1 MLEKL
6 GSVKPETTNQKPE
19 TNKPENRKQKL
30 ETFEPETQ
38 NPKLE
43 TYKWLVVAMLWFVC
57 FFNYA
62 DRQAIFSVFELLK
75 SEMRLSDVQ
84 LGIVGASF
92 MWVYAA
98 IGPIA
103 GLIGDRIN
111 RKTLIIGG
119 LVFWSLIT
127 IATALSTKYS
137 HLVLF
142 RALEGFGEAFYF
154 PASMSMLSD
163 YHGAGTRSR
172 AMSIHQSSVYAG
184 TIAGGSVAGVL
195 GQHYGWRSSFYLF
208 GSLGILL
215 GVVLLLLLRE
225 PARARLSH
233 IDTRELTPASSEPK
247 GASVNCAEPSPTGTL
262 AEFSA
267 AGAIR
272 FLKEALR
279 TVRELFANP
288 IVRILTTVFIGA
300 NFVAMIFLTWMPSF
314 LYRKFNLTLGMAGV
328 SATVYLQ
335 IASVLGVLSGGVL
348 ADRLARTNPGGRMI
362 TQAIGLALGVP
373 FIFLA
378 GWTLSVPVVI
388 LALAG
393 FGYFKGLYDANIWAS
408 LHDVTPP
415 ERRASAVGFMNSLG
429 WIGGGVAPVAIA
441 AASER
446 FGMSACISA
455 NSVIYLL
462 VAALLFYGI
471 RRYVMFSRTD
481 I

>member
-1 MLEKL
+1 MLERV
-6 GSVKPETTNQKPE
+6 GSVKPETRNQ
-19 TNKPENRKQKL
+19 
-30 ETFEPETQ
+30 
-38 NPKLE
+38 KLE
-43 TYKWLVVAMLWFVC
+43 TYKWWVVAMLWFVC

-75 SEMRLSDVQ
+75 SEMNLSDVQ

-103 GLIGDRIN
+103 GLIGDRFK
-111 RKTLIIGG
+111 RKHLIIGG

-127 IATALSTKYS
+127 VATALSTKYS
-137 HLVLF
+137 HLVFF

-154 PASMSMLSD
+154 PASMSLLSD
-163 YHGAGTRSR
+163 YHAPDTRSR

-208 GSLGILL
+208 GSLGMLL
-215 GVVLLLLLRE
+215 GVALLLMLRE
-225 PARARLSH
+225 PIRETSNELPIRNSKSAIRNSH
-233 IDTRELTPASSEPK
+233 S
-247 GASVNCAEPSPTGTL
+247 L
-262 AEFSA
+262 AELFS
-267 AGAIR
+267 
-272 FLKEALR
+272 
-279 TVRELFANP
+279 NP
-288 IVRILTTVFIGA
+288 MVRILTVVFIGA

-314 LYRKFNLTLGMAGV
+314 LYRKFNLSLAMAGI
-328 SATVYLQ
+328 SATAYLQ

-348 ADRLARTNPGGRMI
+348 ADKLARRVRGGRML

-378 GWTLSVPVVI
+378 GWTISVPVVI
-388 LALAG
+388 VALIG

-408 LHDVTPP
+408 LHDVVRP
-415 ERRASAVGFMNSLG
+415 ERRAAAVGLMNSLG
-429 WIGGGVAPVAIA
+429 WIGGGIAPVAIA

-462 VAALLFYGI
+462 VAALLFIGI
-471 RRYVMFSRTD
+471 RKYARRSLVSSGAAPA
-481 I
+481 

>member
-1 MLEKL
+1 MLNRAD
-6 GSVKPETTNQKPE
+6 SVKPEIRNEKPE
-19 TNKPENRKQKL
+19 TGS
-30 ETFEPETQ
+30 
-38 NPKLE
+38 
-43 TYKWLVVAMLWFVC
+43 TYKWWVVVMLWFVC

-98 IGPIA
+98 AGPIA

-127 IATALSTKYS
+127 LATALSTRYS

-163 YHGAGTRSR
+163 YHEAGTRSR

-208 GSLGILL
+208 GSMGILL
-215 GVVLLLLLRE
+215 GVLLLLLLRE
-225 PARARLSH
+225 PPHAPSTESAPQELIRSSAGSVGNSFTSRLTRLLREAFKTARQ
-233 IDTRELTPASSEPK
+233 
-247 GASVNCAEPSPTGTL
+247 
-262 AEFSA
+262 
-267 AGAIR
+267 
-272 FLKEALR
+272 
-279 TVRELFANP
+279 LFANP
-288 IVRILTTVFIGA
+288 MVRILTAVFIGA

-314 LYRKFNLTLGMAGV
+314 LYRKFNLTLGMAGI
-328 SATVYLQ
+328 SATAYLQ
-335 IASVLGVLSGGVL
+335 IASVLGVLTGGIL
-348 ADRLARTNPGGRMI
+348 ADRLAKTNRGGRMI
-362 TQAIGLALGVP
+362 TQAIGLTLGVP

-388 LALAG
+388 LALTG

-408 LHDVTPP
+408 LHDVVPP
-415 ERRASAVGFMNSLG
+415 ERRASAVGFMNSAG
-429 WIGGGVAPVAIA
+429 WIGGGIAPVAIA

-462 VAALLFYGI
+462 VAVLLFYGI
-471 RRYVMFSRTD
+471 RRYVRVSRSE

>member
-1 MLEKL
+1 MRARL
-6 GSVKPETTNQKPE
+6 GPTRNLRTMPG
-19 TNKPENRKQKL
+19 T
-30 ETFEPETQ
+30 
-38 NPKLE
+38 
-43 TYKWLVVAMLWFVC
+43 TYKWQVVVMLWFVC

-92 MWVYAA
+92 MWVYAG
-98 IGPIA
+98 IGPMA

-111 RKTLIIGG
+111 RKALIIGG

-127 IATALSTKYS
+127 IATALSTRYS

-154 PASMSMLSD
+154 PASMSILSD

-195 GQHYGWRSSFYLF
+195 GQQYGWRSSFYLF
-208 GSLGILL
+208 GSLGIVL
-215 GVVLLLLLRE
+215 GVLLLLLLRE
-225 PARARLSH
+225 PARARSTGPPSTETAPQSEDGATHSDQCSPPGARATSSAGPTPLSL
-233 IDTRELTPASSEPK
+233 R
-247 GASVNCAEPSPTGTL
+247 
-262 AEFSA
+262 A
-267 AGAIR
+267 AFG
-272 FLKEALR
+272 
-279 TVRELFANP
+279 TVRGLFANP
-288 IVRILTTVFIGA
+288 MARILTAVFIGA
-300 NFVAMIFLTWMPSF
+300 NFVAMIFLTWMPAF
-314 LYRKFNLTLGMAGV
+314 LHRKFDLSLAMAGI
-328 SATVYLQ
+328 SATAYLQ
-335 IASVLGVLSGGVL
+335 VASVLGVLTGGVL
-348 ADRLARTNPGGRMI
+348 ADRLAKTRKGGRML
-362 TQAIGLALGVP
+362 TQAVGLSLGAP

-378 GWTLSVPVVI
+378 GWTLSVPAVI
-388 LALAG
+388 LSLTG

-408 LHDVTPP
+408 LHDVVAP

-441 AASER
+441 SASER

-462 VAALLFYGI
+462 VAALLFYGV
-471 RRYVMFSRTD
+471 RRYMFLPGGGAAKPRPGA
-481 I
+481 

>member
-1 MLEKL
+1 
-6 GSVKPETTNQKPE
+6 
-19 TNKPENRKQKL
+19 
-30 ETFEPETQ
+30 
-38 NPKLE
+38 
-43 TYKWLVVAMLWFVC
+43 MLWFVC

-75 SEMRLSDVQ
+75 SEMSLSDVQ

-92 MWVYAA
+92 MWVYAL

-103 GLIGDRIN
+103 GLVGDRFN
-111 RKTLIIGG
+111 RKTLIISG

-163 YHGAGTRSR
+163 YHRASTRSR

-208 GSLGILL
+208 GSLGMLL
-215 GVVLLLLLRE
+215 GLLLLVLLRE
-225 PARARLSH
+225 PARAILTEPVSREHELSRSKGDDS
-233 IDTRELTPASSEPK
+233 IERREPTSALIAQASLS
-247 GASVNCAEPSPTGTL
+247 SMVQS
-262 AEFSA
+262 
-267 AGAIR
+267 
-272 FLKEALR
+272 LKDMLKPLG
-279 TVRELFANP
+279 ELFANP
-288 IVRILTTVFIGA
+288 MVRILTAVFVGA

-314 LYRKFNLTLGMAGV
+314 LYRKFNLSLAMAGV
-328 SATVYLQ
+328 SATAYLQ

-348 ADRLARTNPGGRMI
+348 ADRLARTNQGGRMI
-362 TQAIGLALGVP
+362 TQAIGLTLGVP

-388 LALAG
+388 VALTG

-408 LHDVTPP
+408 LHDVVRP
-415 ERRASAVGFMNSLG
+415 EHRASAVGIMNSIG

-455 NSVIYLL
+455 NSVIYLF

-471 RRYVMFSRTD
+471 RRHMLVSRLCSKF
-481 I
+481 

>member
-1 MLEKL
+1 MVEEVSYL
-6 GSVKPETTNQKPE
+6 
-19 TNKPENRKQKL
+19 
-30 ETFEPETQ
+30 EPETSNQ
-38 NPKLE
+38 QPE
-43 TYKWLVVAMLWFVC
+43 TGGTYKWLVVVMLWFVC

-75 SEMRLSDVQ
+75 TEMNLSDVQ

-103 GLIGDRIN
+103 GLVGDRVN
-111 RKTLIIGG
+111 RKTLIIAG

-127 IATALSTKYS
+127 IATALSTRYS

-154 PASMSMLSD
+154 PASMSLISE
-163 YHGAGTRSR
+163 YHTAGTRSR

-195 GQHYGWRSSFYLF
+195 GQQYGWRSSFYLF
-208 GSLGILL
+208 GALGILL
-215 GVVLLLLLRE
+215 GLMLLLLLRE
-225 PARARLSH
+225 PRRNTA
-233 IDTRELTPASSEPK
+233 TTPAPM
-247 GASVNCAEPSPTGTL
+247 
-262 AEFSA
+262 SA
-267 AGAIR
+267 AVPSVWSGA
-272 FLKEALR
+272 LKTIA
-279 TVRELFANP
+279 ELFTNP
-288 IVRILTTVFIGA
+288 MVRILTVVFVGA

-314 LYRKFNLTLGMAGV
+314 LYRKFNLSLAMSGV

-335 IASVLGVLSGGVL
+335 IASVLGVISGGIL
-348 ADRLARTNPGGRMI
+348 ADRLARKNHAGRML
-362 TQAIGLALGVP
+362 TQALGLSLGVP

-378 GWTLSVPVVI
+378 GWTLSVPVMI

-408 LHDVTPP
+408 LHDVVRP
-415 ERRASAVGFMNSLG
+415 EQRASAVGFMNSIG

-446 FGMSACISA
+446 FGMSASISA
-455 NSVIYLL
+455 NSMIYLL
-462 VAALLFYGI
+462 VAVLLLYGI
-471 RRYVMFSRTD
+471 RRHMRSSVPINASVARESL
-481 I
+481 

>member
-1 MLEKL
+1 ML
-6 GSVKPETTNQKPE
+6 G
-19 TNKPENRKQKL
+19 RR
-30 ETFEPETQ
+30 
-38 NPKLE
+38 
-43 TYKWLVVAMLWFVC
+43 TYKWWVVVMLWFVC

-75 SEMRLSDVQ
+75 SEMHLSDVQ

-92 MWVYAA
+92 MWVYAG

-103 GLIGDRIN
+103 GLIGDRLN

-127 IATALSTKYS
+127 IATALSTTYS

-184 TIAGGSVAGVL
+184 TIAGGSVVGVL

-215 GVVLLLLLRE
+215 GVLLLVLLRE
-225 PARARLSH
+225 PARAGSTESASREPIPPGGQVESRWISAIAHLLLVGESFISRLARLMS
-233 IDTRELTPASSEPK
+233 DAFK
-247 GASVNCAEPSPTGTL
+247 A
-262 AEFSA
+262 
-267 AGAIR
+267 
-272 FLKEALR
+272 
-279 TVRELFANP
+279 VRVLFANP
-288 IVRILTTVFIGA
+288 MVRILTAVFIGA

-314 LYRKFNLTLGMAGV
+314 LYRKFNLSLAMAGIN
-328 SATVYLQ
+328 ATAYLQ
-335 IASVLGVLSGGVL
+335 IASVLGVLTGGVL
-348 ADRLARTNPGGRMI
+348 ADRLARTNRGGRML
-362 TQAIGLALGVP
+362 TQAIGLTLGVP

-388 LALAG
+388 VALTG

-408 LHDVTPP
+408 LHDVVPP
-415 ERRASAVGFMNSLG
+415 EHRASAVGFMNSLG
-429 WIGGGVAPVAIA
+429 WIGGGIAPVAIA

-462 VAALLFYGI
+462 VAALLFYAI
-471 RRYVMFSRTD
+471 RRHLVG
-481 I
+481 